1 MRASRCSRLAPNV
14 GMLRRLMANGLLR
27 LSAALRAGIAL
38 ARLLVLTLHFLFAS
52 NGSGGE

>member
-1 MRASRCSRLAPNV
+1 MRASRCSGLAPNV

-27 LSAALRAGIAL
+27 LSAGIAL

-52 NGSGGE
+52 NGSGGG